1 MEEMF
6 VICLPYAIIE
16 PSAMMIEIAHTSI
29 ACSTMLSIVLHKRFT
44 HFAKKLQSRAIKRV
58 ALFFALSIFI
68 NYWISWIKFSCNIS
82 IVDHYYEN
90 D

>member
-58 ALFFALSIFI
+58 AIIL
-68 NYWISWIKFSCNIS
+68 
-82 IVDHYYEN
+82 
-90 D
+90 